1 MDAQLPNS
9 TAPILNDEYVVESNL
24 FGGHDPEAPAV
35 TLYAG
40 AILAGG
46 SVARYG
52 EAGGGFG
59 FLSCGAVRRS
69 DFFLLPV

>member
-40 AILAGG
+40 A
-46 SVARYG
+46 S
-52 EAGGGFG
+52 
-59 FLSCGAVRRS
+59 
-69 DFFLLPV
+69 